1 MRSILF
7 PDRSFWK
14 DVFFLTFPIAIQNMS
29 ASLLALLDVSIIKSL
44 GDETV
49 GAVSLANQFSFVTN
63 NMTFGITSGAS
74 IFLARYFG
82 EKNPDKVK
90 ETFSL
95 SLFFSLSLN
104 LVVSL
109 VCMLFP
115 GCAMTV
121 FTDKAALISLG
132 SDYLRIV
139 GFSYVLMAANTCMTA
154 LFRSANKA
162 LYVLIPTF
170 LSLSFKTILNYIFI
184 YGAFGVAPLGIR
196 GAALST
202 LIARTVEFLLYLI
215 LYHYCVPKDYRL
227 SFVKRGRLTFEK
239 CKNFLRSTYAVI
251 LNESLW
257 AIGLGLF
264 SVIFGRMQVEEISA
278 LNIAKT
284 LEELFNS
291 LFYGVGIG
299 AVVVIGRNIGAQDF
313 EKAKLSAKRYIVL
326 GAEIGLLILVLMAG
340 SRNIIVDSFFS
351 GLSVKTMEI
360 AKILILEFALLMP
373 FRSTAS
379 AIIMGLMRAG
389 GTTQKAM
396 LYDTLPIY
404 LYSLPVGILLGLVL
418 KLPIVVVLPAMYAK
432 RIIKAVLSLVTAL
445 RGKWYQKELMRE
457 QIKQRNNQSIGAI

>member
-1 MRSILF
+1 MRNILF

-14 DVFFLTFPIAIQNMS
+14 DVFFLTLPITIQNMS
-29 ASLLALLDVSIIKSL
+29 ASLLALLDVSIIKLL

-49 GAVSLANQFSFVTN
+49 GAISLANQFSFVTN

-82 EKNPDKVK
+82 EKNADKVK
-90 ETFSL
+90 DTFTL
-95 SLFFSLSLN
+95 SLFFSLALN

-109 VCMLFP
+109 VCILFP
-115 GCAMTV
+115 GAAMSV
-121 FTDKAALISLG
+121 FTDKATLISLG
-132 SDYLRIV
+132 SDYLVTI
-139 GFSYVLMAANTCMTA
+139 GFSYILMAANACMTA

-170 LSLSFKTILNYIFI
+170 LSLSLKTILNYSFI
-184 YGAFGVAPLGIR
+184 YGVFGISPLGIR
-196 GAALST
+196 GAALAT
-202 LIARTVEFLLYLI
+202 LIARTIEFILYLI
-215 LYHYCVPKDYRL
+215 LYHHCIPKDYRL
-227 SFVKRGRLTFEK
+227 SLAKRGKLTFEK
-239 CKNFLRSTYAVI
+239 CKNFLKGTYAVI
-251 LNESLW
+251 LNESFW

-291 LFYGVGIG
+291 MFYGVGIG
-299 AVVVIGRNIGAQDF
+299 AVVVIGRNIGAQNF
-313 EKAKLSAKRYIVL
+313 EKAKLNAKRYIVL
-326 GAEIGLLILVLMAG
+326 GAEIGLLILILMAG
-340 SRNIIVDSFFS
+340 TRNIVVDSFFS
-351 GLSVKTMEI
+351 GLSVKTVEI

-389 GTTQKAM
+389 ETTQKAM

-404 LYSLPVGILLGLVL
+404 LYSLPVGILLGFVL

-432 RIIKAVLSLVTAL
+432 RIIKATLALTTAL
-445 RGKWYQKELMRE
+445 RGKWYRKELMQE
-457 QIKQRNNQSIGAI
+457 SVPQVNNQSLGI